1 MRVGLLE
8 DDIAIQEML
17 LLVLEDE
24 GHSVINF
31 PSAEVCLQT
40 FERALQ
46 ADSMGTEPALVD
58 VMIIDWRLN
67 GPMTGTEVIRRLR
80 AHERLQSLPI
90 ILTTAATFNDTAELQ
105 DLRITLLEKPF
116 SVDEIADL
124 IQQLT

>member
-1 MRVGLLE
+1 
-8 DDIAIQEML
+8 
-17 LLVLEDE
+17 
-24 GHSVINF
+24 
-31 PSAEVCLQT
+31 
-40 FERALQ
+40 
-46 ADSMGTEPALVD
+46 MGTEPALVD